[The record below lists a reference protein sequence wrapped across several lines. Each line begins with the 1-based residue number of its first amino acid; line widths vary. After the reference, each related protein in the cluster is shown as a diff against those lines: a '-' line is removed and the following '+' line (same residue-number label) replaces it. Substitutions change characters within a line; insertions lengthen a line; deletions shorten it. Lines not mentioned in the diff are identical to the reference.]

1 MVLRKGQALMNA
13 RVENV
18 SDIELDGFSARLE
31 RRGTSLSVPLKGN
44 ADMAVQ
50 EKLRVFLDQL
60 ATASQASGVTEAV
73 FELDELYFMNSSC
86 LSLLLRFINR
96 VLEFPGDRRPRVRF
110 KSNPNLQWQR
120 KSLQALQSYAQ
131 EVVVVE

>member
-1 MVLRKGQALMNA
+1 MNA

-18 SDIELDGFSARLE
+18 SEIEMDGFSARLE
-31 RRGTSLSVPLKGN
+31 RRGNSLVVPLKGN

-50 EKLRVFLDQL
+50 ERLRAFLDYL
-60 ATASQASGVTEAV
+60 ATASQASTVKEAV

-96 VLEFPGDRRPRVRF
+96 VLEFPDDRRPRVRF
-110 KSNPNLQWQR
+110 RSNPNLQWQR

-131 EVVVVE
+131 EIVVVE

>member
-1 MVLRKGQALMNA
+1 MNA

-18 SDIELDGFSARLE
+18 SEIEMEGFSAHLE
-31 RRGTSLSVPLKGN
+31 RRGSALVVPLKGN

-50 EKLRVFLDQL
+50 EKLRAFLDHL
-60 ATASQASGVTEAV
+60 ASASQASTVKETV

-96 VLEFPGDRRPRVRF
+96 ILEVPKDRRPTVRF
-110 KSNPNLQWQR
+110 RSNQNLQWQR

-131 EVVVVE
+131 EIVVVE